1 MILQSIKHAS
11 LLLMAIVG
19 LMGCL
24 YIIPK
29 NLFSILLG
37 RSYYLGGP
45 DGKLYATYLQITPP
59 GATKLKKVWSYAAT
73 ISSKLE
79 WTTIYDLCL
88 KELTIMR
95 QQSKLNNGLCHGTI
109 EGINI

>member
-1 MILQSIKHAS
+1 MILQPIKHAS

-24 YIIPK
+24 YIVHK
-29 NLFSILLG
+29 NLFSIFLG

-45 DGKLYATYLQITPP
+45 DGKLCASCSQITPH
-59 GATKLKKVWSYAAT
+59 GATKLKKVWSYVAT

-88 KELTIMR
+88 REFIIMR
-95 QQSKLNNGLCHGTI
+95 KQSKLNNGLCHRTI
-109 EGINI
+109 EEINI

>member
-1 MILQSIKHAS
+1 MILQPIKHAS

-19 LMGCL
+19 VMGCL
-24 YIIPK
+24 YIIHK

-45 DGKLYATYLQITPP
+45 DGKLCASCSQITPH
-59 GATKLKKVWSYAAT
+59 GATKLKKVWSCAAT
-73 ISSKLE
+73 ISSKLG

-88 KELTIMR
+88 RKLTIMR